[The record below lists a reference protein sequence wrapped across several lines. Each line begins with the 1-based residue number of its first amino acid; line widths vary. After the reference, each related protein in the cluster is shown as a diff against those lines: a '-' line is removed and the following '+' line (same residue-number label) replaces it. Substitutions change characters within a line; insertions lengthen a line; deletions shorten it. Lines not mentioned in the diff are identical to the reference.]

1 MKKTFSL
8 KSRHLPRHLFPAV
21 SPALFVRRV
30 SFGRVTGTFLDT
42 SWADALNND
51 VSRSVFVPGVNSITR
66 LPACVEAEFVSL
78 RLCHSSS
85 GTPLVSLRASALR
98 AWQSHYF
105 LCVGAGYPRPFVGA
119 TQSPGGSFWDASPL
133 QPPSPVSSG
142 RSIFPVTSQYP
153 ALSGRQSPN
162 MRRGGVS
169 PPTFSTRAAP

>member
-66 LPACVEAEFVSL
+66 LPV
-78 RLCHSSS
+78 
-85 GTPLVSLRASALR
+85 
-98 AWQSHYF
+98 
-105 LCVGAGYPRPFVGA
+105 CVGDEFLSLSQCHCDTIPGLIGERVHFERGSPLIFMCRGGFHARPFFLIGEKHLPSDV
-119 TQSPGGSFWDASPL
+119 TVPGFIG
-133 QPPSPVSSG
+133 
-142 RSIFPVTSQYP
+142 
-153 ALSGRQSPN
+153 
-162 MRRGGVS
+162 
-169 PPTFSTRAAP
+169 